1 MTKPLQL
8 TNVTRSATTYSL
20 REVGGSAWVLATV
33 NDGTGGL
40 DISSSY
46 GAWSYRWNTAGLGSR
61 LTEFLAGSDV
71 DYLARKLLAG
81 EQGRQFSPRATITAI
96 RRKLCERR
104 LADGREAL
112 AERIDDPQEL
122 RWLTQCGVQYDEDGF
137 PVLAGRH
144 TARSERLGSPQV
156 QHPELLT
163 KDKARNIWKQIIRFD
178 GYFDERIF
186 VEEYAKWVFRGDLDD
201 YIPHPE
207 DTEFFECVTYEP
219 SAEWAWLTER
229 ILPAI
234 ITAIRQ
240 DMEKHARAGAQQ

>member
-8 TNVTRSATTYSL
+8 IAVTRSATTYSL
-20 REVGGSAWVLATV
+20 REVGGSGWVLATV

-46 GAWSYRWNTAGLGSR
+46 GSWSYRWNTAGLETR
-61 LTEFLAGSDV
+61 LTEFLAGSGADV
-71 DYLARKLLAG
+71 DYLARKLLANDHS
-81 EQGRQFSPRATITAI
+81 RTFSPRATITAI

-112 AERIDDPQEL
+112 AERIDDPHEL
-122 RWLTQCGVQYDEDGF
+122 RWRGGGYYENGF
-137 PVLAGRH
+137 PVYADRH
-144 TARSERLGSPQV
+144 TARAVRLGAPYGR
-156 QHPELLT
+156 HPELLT

-207 DTEFFECVTYEP
+207 ETAFFECMTYEP
-219 SAEWAWLTER
+219 AAEWTWLTER

-240 DMEKHARAGAQQ
+240 DMEEHGRAGAQQ